1 MSFCVFI
8 IGIFFSNLYLWDK
21 KTEIG
26 RKYKWRGDSPNNHHI
41 WFCNPRNYVNVK
53 ISSRR
58 MHMYVKR
65 ACVHANWRKFMMIC
79 FKWLRG
85 PACRA
90 RCELACLI
98 EKRCIRRCIIWVD
111 ARCACNAQAQLLW
124 KSARAPIVPRLLLK
138 SADTLHSLGLILK
151 TQQFLGKK
159 DLFLFFVWNS
169 ENGAQSPNISNHFWN
184 VEFHDCLGHH

>member
-26 RKYKWRGDSPNNHHI
+26 RKYKWRTIIIFDFAILGTMSMSKSAHVE
-41 WFCNPRNYVNVK
+41 CTC
-53 ISSRR
+53 
-58 MHMYVKR
+58 VKR
-65 ACVHANWRKFMMIC
+65 ACVHANWRKFMMIR
-79 FKWLRG
+79 FKGLRG

-111 ARCACNAQAQLLW
+111 ARCARNAQAQLLW

-184 VEFHDCLGHH
+184 VEFHDCLGYH